1 MQLKKEHEDGKHKHV
16 EPGGRLPQLSLVEM
30 LDLLDDAVIAVTES
44 EEIRFCNRAGENLLR
59 HQADDLRGRLIWSI
73 FRART
78 AEVLRPFLFVDSGDR
93 GPLEKQ
99 RILRVG
105 LEGHDGNSCFVNVQ
119 VAPLR
124 YENIVYYLFI
134 LKWPGSASGFIC
146 QRLVDASE
154 NCLNEELAV
163 IQEGMK
169 RLGDI
174 LPRML
179 PEPTAETGN
188 ILFDLSEISRS
199 LARLNLILQRPLP
212 LLKDRRFLAVKV
224 MTLCFDYWIECSG
237 ADKFDLA
244 RDSKLWTVYTNLDG
258 WERTQTLDKYLDV
271 RTLPKRPNW
280 KKVLA
285 TVDFVLSS
293 CLEPSPLRENLE
305 RSLERLH
312 LSLERQC

>member
-1 MQLKKEHEDGKHKHV
+1 MQLKNEYGDGKHRHV
-16 EPGGRLPQLSLVEM
+16 EPGGRLPQLSLFEM

-78 AEVLRPFLFVDSGDR
+78 AEVLRPLLCFDNGV
-93 GPLEKQ
+93 LEKQ

-105 LEGHDGNSCFVNVQ
+105 LEGHDSNSCYVNVQ
-119 VAPLR
+119 IAPFR
-124 YENIVYYLFI
+124 YENIAYYLFI

-146 QRLVDASE
+146 QRLVDASG
-154 NCLNEELAV
+154 NCLDEELAV
-163 IQEGMK
+163 IQERMK

-179 PEPTAETGN
+179 PEPAAETGR
-188 ILFDLSEISRS
+188 IFFGLSEINRS
-199 LARLNLILQRPLP
+199 LARLNLVVQRPRPLP
-212 LLKDRRFLAVKV
+212 TDRRFLAVKV
-224 MTLCFDYWIECSG
+224 MNLCFDYWIECSG

-271 RTLPKRPNW
+271 STLPKRPNW
-280 KKVLA
+280 KKVVA

-305 RSLERLH
+305 RSLERFH
-312 LSLERQC
+312 LSLEGHC

>member
-1 MQLKKEHEDGKHKHV
+1 MQLKKEYGDGKHKHV
-16 EPGGRLPQLSLVEM
+16 EPGGRLPQPSLFEM

-59 HQADDLRGRLIWSI
+59 YQAGDLRGRLIWSI
-73 FRART
+73 FRPRT
-78 AEVLRPFLFVDSGDR
+78 VEVLRPLLCVDNGDR
-93 GPLEKQ
+93 GPSEKQ
-99 RILRVG
+99 RIFRVC
-105 LEGHDGNSCFVNVQ
+105 LEGHDGNSCYVNVRI
-119 VAPLR
+119 ARLR

-146 QRLVDASE
+146 QRLVDAAG
-154 NCLNEELAV
+154 NCLDEELAV
-163 IQEGMK
+163 IQERMK
-169 RLGDI
+169 GLGDI

-179 PEPTAETGN
+179 PEVAAETGG
-188 ILFDLSEISRS
+188 ILFGLSEINRS
-199 LARLNLILQRPLP
+199 LARLNLIVQRPHPLP
-212 LLKDRRFLAVKV
+212 KDRRFLAVKV
-224 MTLCFDYWIECSG
+224 MNLCFDYWIECSG

-271 RTLPKRPNW
+271 STLPKRPNW

-312 LSLERQC
+312 LSLEGHC